1 MATVNFFRIMLG
13 LPSLKIES
21 TDPGI
26 IPCDGGSLSASGGT
40 GNFNF
45 RAITVGEGIG
55 FVDTTWNSSTVI
67 DRFQIIWNNQIVADS
82 LFVGDG
88 LGSNPGAEISRL
100 QTSLQNGISR
110 K

>member
-26 IPCDGGSLSASGGT
+26 IPCDGGSLSTSGGT

-55 FVDTTWNSSTVI
+55 FVDTTWNAIGQI
-67 DRFQIIWNNQIVADS
+67 DRFQIIFYKYVLI
-82 LFVGDG
+82 F
-88 LGSNPGAEISRL
+88 
-100 QTSLQNGISR
+100 
-110 K
+110 

>member
-13 LPSLKIES
+13 LPSLKIET

-26 IPCDGGSLSASGGT
+26 IPCDGGSLAASGGT

-55 FVDTTWNSSTVI
+55 FVDTTWNAI
-67 DRFQIIWNNQIVADS
+67 
-82 LFVGDG
+82 G
-88 LGSNPGAEISRL
+88 
-100 QTSLQNGISR
+100 
-110 K
+110 